1 MALLAGGQV
10 IADID
15 LNSSVHEMH
24 QVCSATERRA
34 HSLPDA
40 FVHFLSYGTTL
51 GDIGNAIL
59 PGDDRNRT
67 MTFCLACEYL
77 SGII

>member
-1 MALLAGGQV
+1 MQQNVEHILCLTHLYIFV
-10 IADID
+10 IWY
-15 LNSSVHEMH
+15 N
-24 QVCSATERRA
+24 
-34 HSLPDA
+34 
-40 FVHFLSYGTTL
+40 F